1 MLQNANMQRGN
12 SMKCKCDAKDA
23 KLKEIVVVRNA
34 NTMRKCRHKLK
45 KKFDCKM
52 QTFKEET

>member
-1 MLQNANMQRGN
+1 MHAA
-12 SMKCKCDAKDA
+12 KCKHAKCDAKDA
-23 KLKEIVVVRNA
+23 KLKEIVVERNA

-45 KKFDCKM
+45 KKFYCKM